1 MTQPAAPA
9 NHTSLP
15 QTPPQSTTPRGH
27 GLRMLATSL
36 GVTALA
42 LPLAFMV
49 TVLLHPFWSWLETT
63 TGLESM
69 GRHGPASWCYGTI
82 WGLIVLAVFLHV
94 GLRRARTLFAPAK
107 NCPGKRLS

>member
-1 MTQPAAPA
+1 
-9 NHTSLP
+9 
-15 QTPPQSTTPRGH
+15 
-27 GLRMLATSL
+27 MLATSP

-82 WGLIVLAVFLHV
+82 WGLIVLAVFLPV